1 VVHRALGGAVRE
13 YVDQVR
19 GAGRRAR
26 LYLAG
31 IFLVGLGQSIFSLL
45 LNLYLRTLGF
55 SDSGIGQIL
64 SKLSLGAAVAA
75 LPVAFV
81 LRSAGARLVLV
92 GAAALLT
99 LVYVLQSTITVPE
112 LLLLVSFLSGMVAT
126 VFRLSIAPV
135 AMREGTEASRPF
147 LFSAAFTVSFLSAIL
162 GSAVGGT
169 LPHIF
174 RLITTNDM
182 HALRWSLYVA
192 CGFVL
197 LAAIPFHSMRRRAAD
212 VMAAPGTSTDWP
224 PPSLLEALRPERIG
238 KEIER
243 GLNVTWGYVREV
255 AELDWILNFKLVFP
269 SLLIGLGAG
278 LIIPFLNLYFRD
290 RFQLSAAHIGIL
302 FGVMQA
308 CMVVGNLFGPA
319 VSRRLGLVKGVVVTQ
334 LLSVPFMMLL
344 ALSHSFPVVA
354 FAFCLRSGLMNMNQP
369 LTSHFAMEVVR
380 ERDHAI
386 TNSLLSLSWFLAW
399 SLSADIG
406 GTMIERHGYTEPLLI
421 AAGLYVA
428 ASVLYWYF
436 FRNVEEGRVPRG
448 EVEIPDA

>member
-1 VVHRALGGAVRE
+1 MVHRALGSAVRE
-13 YVDQVR
+13 YIDQVR

-31 IFLVGLGQSIFSLL
+31 IFLIGLGQSIFSLL

-75 LPVAFV
+75 IPVAFV
-81 LRSAGARLVLV
+81 LRSAGARLVLIG
-92 GAAALLT
+92 GAAILAF
-99 LVYVLQSTITVPE
+99 VYVLQTTITLPE
-112 LLLLVSFLSGMVAT
+112 LLLLVSFVSGMVAT

-162 GSAVGGT
+162 GSALGGW
-169 LPHIF
+169 LPHLF
-174 RLITTNDM
+174 RLVTTSDI

-192 CGFVL
+192 CACVL
-197 LAAIPFHSMRRRAAD
+197 LAVVPFYSMRRVRATGPQEP
-212 VMAAPGTSTDWP
+212 VRET
-224 PPSLLEALRPERIG
+224 LRDRFGPERIAR
-238 KEIER
+238 EVER

-255 AELDWILNFKLVFP
+255 AELDWILNFKLVLP

-290 RFQLSAAHIGIL
+290 RFSLSEAQIGIL

-334 LLSVPFMMLL
+334 LASVPFMMLL
-344 ALSHSFPVVA
+344 ALSHNFPVVA

-399 SLSADIG
+399 SVSADIG
-406 GTMIERHGYTEPLLI
+406 GVMIEREGYTSPLLI
-421 AAGLYVA
+421 AAGFYIA
-428 ASVLYWYF
+428 ASALYWYF